1 MVNIRLCETVKDI
14 NDYDSVQVSNGYPY
28 KYLNHPAN
36 ICTASNIKKQYKPSG
51 PLFYTN
57 RIFPLRGQEQILR
70 ESAMPKYNKMPVN
83 FWGSK
88 PSV

>member
-1 MVNIRLCETVKDI
+1 MRLCETVEDV

-36 ICTASNIKKQYKPSG
+36 ITTGANIKKQFKPSG

-57 RIFPLRGQEQILR
+57 TNFLQEDKK
-70 ESAMPKYNKMPVN
+70 KY
-83 FWGSK
+83 
-88 PSV
+88 